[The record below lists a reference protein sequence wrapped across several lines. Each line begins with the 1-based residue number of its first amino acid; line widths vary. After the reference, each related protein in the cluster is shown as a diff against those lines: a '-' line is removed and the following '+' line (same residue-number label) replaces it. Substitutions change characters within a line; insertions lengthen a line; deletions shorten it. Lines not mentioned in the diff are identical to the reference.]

1 MAQDPTKLQIA
12 LANAATKLC
21 QMHEAQIAKTDEF
34 HICDDMDALLRLRA
48 FAIELGKVCDPLFEA
63 VAQTAHVGFD
73 HAEHATTVSDAIEER
88 LEYQIKAKAQEIF
101 DASAEVNPPRDP
113 NFGCR
118 TTPGVL

>member
-1 MAQDPTKLQIA
+1 MANDPTQIQVA

-21 QMHEAQIAKTDEF
+21 QMHEAQIAKTDES

-48 FAIELGKVCDPLFEA
+48 FAIELGKVCDPIFDA
-63 VAQTAHVGFD
+63 VAKTAHVGFD

-101 DASAEVNPPRDP
+101 DARSDVDYLGAFKQRVSEER
-113 NFGCR
+113 
-118 TTPGVL
+118 